1 MRLMATL
8 PAMLLLTA
16 CASGTSVGQGA
27 PPSSGTTPAATSA
40 GETVLQPPEGRRWVG
55 IDDVVVAVPER
66 WGTETQP
73 CAEPEEDTVFFIGPS
88 SAVLDCATVPTAHVS
103 SLTIA
108 STDSGAVSLGRR
120 VDLAAEVNDLRITHS
135 GIACRAASTGP
146 CTLTLA
152 VPGSDAAFHV
162 IYRGTDAEAFVDGVL
177 RSVTRLPSGQT
188 TVPLIDYGTSVVEA
202 EKQLI
207 GAGLVGQAPDVNF
220 PHYATGTNP
229 PAGSVVEVGQVVEL
243 TIGDG

>member
-1 MRLMATL
+1 MRLMAALT
-8 PAMLLLTA
+8 AVLLLTA
-16 CASGTSVGQGA
+16 CGSGTSVGQGTSA
-27 PPSSGTTPAATSA
+27 SSGTTPAVTSA
-40 GETVLQPPEGRRWVG
+40 GGTVLQPPAGRRWVG
-55 IDDVVVAVPER
+55 IGDVVVAVPER

-73 CAEPEEDTVFFIGPS
+73 CAEPDGDTVFFIGPS
-88 SAVLDCATVPTAHVS
+88 SAVLDCATVPTVHVS

-108 STDSGAVSLGRR
+108 SADSGAVSLGRR
-120 VDLAAEVNDLRITHS
+120 VDLGAEVNDLRISHS
-135 GIACRAASTGP
+135 GIACRAALTGP
-146 CTLTLA
+146 CTLTF
-152 VPGSDAAFHV
+152 VVSGSDAAFHV
-162 IYRGTDAEAFVDGVL
+162 IYRGADAEAFVDGVF

-207 GAGLVGQAPDVNF
+207 EAGLVGHAPDVNF

-229 PAGSVVEVGQVVEL
+229 PAGTVVEVGQLVEL